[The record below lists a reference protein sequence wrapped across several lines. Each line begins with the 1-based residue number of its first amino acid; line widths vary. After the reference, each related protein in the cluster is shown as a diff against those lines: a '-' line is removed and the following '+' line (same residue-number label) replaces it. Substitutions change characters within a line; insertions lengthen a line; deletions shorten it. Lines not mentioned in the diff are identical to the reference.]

1 MIETIQEDEKTLVEV
16 PGKIWTNGKGTDGR
30 SLYLGDNFKKED
42 FYLITE
48 EEYRAILAREQAE
61 AELAME

>member
-1 MIETIQEDEKTLVEV
+1 MIENYQEDEKTLAEV

-30 SLYLGDNFKKED
+30 TLYLGDNLNADD

-48 EEYRAILAREQAE
+48 EEYQALLAEE
-61 AELAME
+61 IDENME